1 METATFKVGGMTCG
15 HCQRRVEDALKNID
29 GVSKATVN
37 IEKSEVTVEY
47 DYFRT
52 SLSVLKK
59 AIANAGYE
67 V

>member
-1 METATFKVGGMTCG
+1 METVTFKVGGMTCG

-37 IEKSEVTVEY
+37 LEKGEATIEY
-47 DYFRT
+47 DGFKT
-52 SLSVLKK
+52 TPDVLKK
-59 AIANAGYE
+59 AVAAAGYE